1 MTGVSFFFLQ
11 QWMHEDEVHRQCKA
25 SMDVLDRLPPIV
37 RDAVHESPHYTDT
50 RAAKRLVRLYGAEA
64 AARIIL
70 LRGDGEG

>member
-25 SMDVLDRLPPIV
+25 SMDVLDRLAPIV

-50 RAAKRLVRLYGAEA
+50 RARS
-64 AARIIL
+64 
-70 LRGDGEG
+70 DS